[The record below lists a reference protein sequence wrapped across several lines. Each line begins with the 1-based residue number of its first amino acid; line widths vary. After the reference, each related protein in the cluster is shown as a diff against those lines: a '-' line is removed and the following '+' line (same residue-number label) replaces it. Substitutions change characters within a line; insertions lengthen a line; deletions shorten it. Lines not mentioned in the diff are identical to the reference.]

1 LAGTPTPVRVEL
13 SHGFRQMRDFGVLT
27 AGTAAHTFRIA
38 QKPYSSY
45 EVVVDATTGDV
56 GSGLALQRLASDGVT
71 VLQSSLPVGG
81 VGYSRSLRW
90 INATGSVVTGE
101 LVRVV
106 STSCAV
112 PGCGPEDAY
121 QLRAYDTTGL
131 VPRFNNS
138 ATQITILLLQNPT
151 TSPMAGVV
159 SFWAANGNLA
169 GSQPFS
175 LPSQGTL
182 VLNTS
187 AVPGVSG
194 LGGSITVAHDGRY
207 GELIGK
213 ATAVEPATG
222 FTFDTAL
229 SSRPR

>member
-1 LAGTPTPVRVEL
+1 VEL
-13 SHGFRQMRDFGVLT
+13 SHGFQQVRDFGVLT

-45 EVVVDATTGDV
+45 EVVVDSTTGDV
-56 GSGLALQRLASDGVT
+56 GSGLALQRLAPDGVT

-90 INATGSVVTGE
+90 MNATASVVSDQFI
-101 LVRVV
+101 RVV

-112 PGCGPEDAY
+112 PGCGPEDLY
-121 QLRAYDTTGL
+121 RLRAYDTTNL
-131 VPRFNNS
+131 VSRFNNS
-138 ATQITILLLQNPT
+138 ATQVTLLLLQNPT
-151 TSPMAGVV
+151 THPVAGTMY
-159 SFWAANGNLA
+159 FWAPSGTLA
-169 GSQPFS
+169 GSQSFS

-187 AVPGVSG
+187 SVSG
-194 LGGSITVAHDGRY
+194 VAGLSGSITVVHDASY

-222 FTFDTAL
+222 FTFDTPL

>member
-1 LAGTPTPVRVEL
+1 VGTPTPARVEL
-13 SHGFRQMRDFGVLT
+13 SHGFRQQRDFGVLT

-90 INATGSVVTGE
+90 INATGLEVGNE
-101 LVRVV
+101 FVRVV
-106 STSCAV
+106 STSCGI
-112 PGCGPEDAY
+112 PGCGPEDVY
-121 QLRAYDTTGL
+121 RLRAYDTTSV

-151 TSPMAGVV
+151 THPVV
-159 SFWAANGNLA
+159 VTVDFWAANGTLA
-169 GSQPFS
+169 GSQGFS
-175 LPSQGTL
+175 LASEGTL

-187 AVPGVSG
+187 SVAGVAGQS
-194 LGGSITVAHDGRY
+194 GSITVANDARY

-213 ATAVEPATG
+213 AIALEPATG
-222 FTFDTAL
+222 FTFDTPL

>member
-1 LAGTPTPVRVEL
+1 VGTATPVRVEL
-13 SHGFRQMRDFGVLT
+13 THGFRQQEDFGVLT
-27 AGTAAHTFRIA
+27 AGMAAHTFRIG
-38 QKPYSSY
+38 QKAYSSY

-90 INATGSVVTGE
+90 INATGLTVGNE
-101 LVRVV
+101 FVRVV
-106 STSCAV
+106 STSCGI

-121 QLRAYDTTGL
+121 RLRAYDTTC
-131 VPRFNNS
+131 VVSRFNNS
-138 ATQITILLLQNPT
+138 ATQVTILLLQNPT
-151 TSPMAGVV
+151 THPVV
-159 SFWAANGNLA
+159 GTVYFWAANGTLA
-169 GSQPFS
+169 GSQAFS
-175 LPSQGTL
+175 LSSQAAL

-187 AVPGVSG
+187 AVAGVAG
-194 LGGSITVAHDGRY
+194 QGGSITVANDARY

-213 ATAVEPATG
+213 ATALEQATG
-222 FTFDTAL
+222 FTFDTPL